1 MTFSEQLYD
10 QDIVINDYLT
20 LTFNSSNLFPKLKD
34 QQIIFIAGLS
44 GSGKSTLLKNLEK
57 NLTHAKAIPERRII
71 TEKGMIQPYASFFN
85 LKCKFNKRED
95 RIRIVKNYK
104 KNLPEGIVY
113 VLKNIKIT
121 KDVSSVFIF
130 DGIRGEK
137 ELQNVLINFKNAKVI
152 ILGATKQTRLER
164 ILERNDPYDLTQ
176 NTSNRNVLKIV
187 EDDLSLHG
195 DFKEYKNKKIFNI
208 DTNTM
213 NQEEVFSTAYHWA
226 KKTIKHL

>member
-104 KNLPEGIVY
+104 KNIPEGIVY

-130 DGIRGEK
+130 D
-137 ELQNVLINFKNAKVI
+137 A
-152 ILGATKQTRLER
+152 
-164 ILERNDPYDLTQ
+164 
-176 NTSNRNVLKIV
+176 S
-187 EDDLSLHG
+187 
-195 DFKEYKNKKIFNI
+195 
-208 DTNTM
+208 
-213 NQEEVFSTAYHWA
+213 
-226 KKTIKHL
+226 